1 MHRVLPAL
9 LFCTFALA
17 DTHADI
23 VDLFASVAAGLS
35 EDSAPTALKAF
46 DKQMPGY
53 DNLSA
58 SVKALLGQAEV
69 TSSLDVLRDEGDD
82 QHRTVELD
90 WYMELKS
97 KQPNGPLERRRKT
110 VRCKVDRQG
119 KNWRIVSFDPPDV
132 FAPMQ
137 F

>member
-1 MHRVLPAL
+1 
-9 LFCTFALA
+9 
-17 DTHADI
+17 
-23 VDLFASVAAGLS
+23 
-35 EDSAPTALKAF
+35 
-46 DKQMPGY
+46 MPGY